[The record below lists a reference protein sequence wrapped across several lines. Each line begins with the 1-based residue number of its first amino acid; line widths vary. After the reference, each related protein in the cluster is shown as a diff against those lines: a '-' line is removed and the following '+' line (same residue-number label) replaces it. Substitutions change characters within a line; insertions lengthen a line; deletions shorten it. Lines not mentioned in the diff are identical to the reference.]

1 MRIKRFLTAFAIS
14 AAMIGPSAA
23 ADCDVSMLD
32 QLDRFDKE
40 VMYDFVPY
48 SILIQAE
55 RTVIFS
61 ACYGKAQNGSA
72 EAQYMVGFFYLS
84 NQKVMGRAAM
94 KWFRKSAEQG
104 YPAAQREVGSL
115 YYNGVGAAQNYE
127 EAAKWLRKAAE
138 QGDALGQ
145 EMLGDLYLEGWG
157 VTQDKAEAAR
167 WYRKAAEQGDEVA
180 EMSQGR
186 MYEDCEGVEQ
196 NDQEAI
202 RWFRKV
208 IEQGSRDS
216 DLAEGHIQEIQ
227 EKNKGKH

>member
-1 MRIKRFLTAFAIS
+1 M
-14 AAMIGPSAA
+14 
-23 ADCDVSMLD
+23 
-32 QLDRFDKE
+32 
-40 VMYDFVPY
+40 
-48 SILIQAE
+48 
-55 RTVIFS
+55 
-61 ACYGKAQNGSA
+61 
-72 EAQYMVGFFYLS
+72 
-84 NQKVMGRAAM
+84 
-94 KWFRKSAEQG
+94 
-104 YPAAQREVGSL
+104 
-115 YYNGVGAAQNYE
+115 
-127 EAAKWLRKAAE
+127 
-138 QGDALGQ
+138 GQ

-180 EMSQGR
+180 EMSLGR

-227 EKNKGKH
+227 EKNKSKH